1 MIITM
6 ICMLQI
12 AHWCQHDARALEQGE
27 ARVQVL
33 LLSPPRVSSQSQ
45 SVIGNME
52 TPPAAGNVAT
62 ISSWC

>member
-1 MIITM
+1 MH
-6 ICMLQI
+6 
-12 AHWCQHDARALEQGE
+12 AHWSKVRPGYK
-27 ARVQVL
+27 VL
-33 LLSPPRVSSQSQ
+33 VLSPPRVSSQSQ